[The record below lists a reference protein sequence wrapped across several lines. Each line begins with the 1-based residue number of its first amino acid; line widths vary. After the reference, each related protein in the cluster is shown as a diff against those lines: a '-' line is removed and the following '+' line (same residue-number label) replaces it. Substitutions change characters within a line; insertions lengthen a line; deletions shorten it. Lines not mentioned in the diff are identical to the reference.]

1 MKNGGWLDSYADG
14 GTMQEH
20 QENYNNSEVS
30 LPEGFVGMGNNTK
43 GRNYSPAWGGQF
55 QGGGRVPIYVESKN
69 DPRYKAY
76 QDSLNLYKENSYQ
89 QFTENNDPEIKN
101 KLIQSRIPY
110 NSLPE
115 LPTVK
120 GKRVGFERKDKTAD
134 EKNKKSIIYSEKIK
148 PEYFNLNKFID
159 FDDAHQLTSYYKKP
173 QQEVK
178 VKPTTTKRTTKPTS
192 GYILQA
198 DGSKLYDKS
207 IPAGKF
213 FDPDK
218 HLGDGPR
225 KFQDIPQDRKPV
237 TSVVNNLTL
246 AGLGNNNLEI
256 DSTNFPELRPQVRPV
271 KDWKYIWKHAG
282 TTQFGYVNSPEDMDH
297 WVDWRDWYSTGGGKD
312 KGDSVTITPEYQ
324 MGGEV
329 YPVNYVPKAQAGR
342 STFQPIMPAID
353 FISDKLSSWFGND
366 EEEEAVKKPVVK
378 NNTRTLKIVDP
389 RKKMATTNQPLR
401 PNVDLLTGNY
411 SSNHLDKLM
420 QEAKRQGL
428 SKQDMMNL
436 SAMGF
441 QETKWG
447 RSDDNIGHV
456 LSNFKGNDYY
466 QQFINA
472 YKEKMKQADRLGITD
487 PAMRLQVYNGLGTI
501 TPKTEKKYHGYEMQK
516 IYGVPIPKGGISMKK
531 NPLYGKQVIDV
542 RDNVLAENPEYVQY
556 LDSIY
561 KAPVPGYMED
571 VKINKQKVPA
581 LIHDGNS
588 GSFPKTKGFAPIL
601 DKHQMGGSIPGAV
614 GFSYARTQ
622 SPAPSNGKYAKKTM
636 ASAQNGQE
644 MKYYQEGLDFKPKTI
659 SKNGGWLD
667 SYDVAQTGTQ
677 VKYGTPEYEEAYNRG
692 EVITDEGVR
701 SPILLDE
708 VIVNKKSPA
717 PGFWKQSRDRYLEE
731 HQDDDILGAIG
742 SVVTYPLGVAQ
753 QAMMYGLTGKVQTP
767 TEGMGIRK
775 GMGGFP
781 EAVTNAVADPVM
793 FIGEL
798 GKAPE
803 LLKSGVRA
811 LGTEEGLLSN
821 AYRLNPN
828 AGKLGRYN
836 RIVGNNAIED
846 LNASGLVR
854 AGNRG
859 GRNNGNIGNVSFN
872 RTTAWPS
879 FGEGVPTA
887 NNVYAQEVINQGYT
901 PHIISTN
908 REFGVS
914 TLGRHGKGS
923 TMFPIDETGRY
934 LESFPASE
942 VNVFEGIKPHW
953 WKGYKQIPK
962 QEDGG
967 VIKDD
972 MGQWAHPG
980 EITEIESNDIT
991 MEGVPYDVL
1000 GISDTGDTKLMKP
1013 GKNYKFKGKKVTEYP
1028 MAQGGKK
1035 IKIKDDREQTIKT
1048 KESTFVPIIKEI
1060 KKPAKVNSQIQK
1072 EIKFMKDWTNS
1083 PMYNTM
1089 LNNSTRGVADEQ
1101 DIKNIRKERLNDLSI
1116 EVSNTPFF
1124 FDDDT
1129 GGSSQVAT
1137 GDIKFYP
1144 TAYSDSDVFKGT
1156 PAHEISHTQDS
1167 MRNPFRNLSNTLFG
1181 TNFRTSYIPQSDIN
1195 MMDKYSKSG
1204 ATYDLLFNKRK
1215 DDDEWD
1221 GTRDFFKYVTTP
1233 TETRA
1238 RLNSLRY
1245 IAKEN
1250 NIYDPYTQKINM
1262 DQLEKLRQRSEKLGK
1277 QKGFDPY
1284 MQLNT
1289 NGGYNDEEILN
1300 MLNTISQNKQ
1310 PNKTPN
1316 IAVAKNGLRQEQKGL
1331 QNLDNLTNFTNYN
1344 KPQPGGW
1351 LNKYN

>member
-1 MKNGGWLDSYADG
+1 
-14 GTMQEH
+14 
-20 QENYNNSEVS
+20 
-30 LPEGFVGMGNNTK
+30 
-43 GRNYSPAWGGQF
+43 
-55 QGGGRVPIYVESKN
+55 
-69 DPRYKAY
+69 
-76 QDSLNLYKENSYQ
+76 
-89 QFTENNDPEIKN
+89 
-101 KLIQSRIPY
+101 
-110 NSLPE
+110 
-115 LPTVK
+115 
-120 GKRVGFERKDKTAD
+120 
-134 EKNKKSIIYSEKIK
+134 
-148 PEYFNLNKFID
+148 
-159 FDDAHQLTSYYKKP
+159 
-173 QQEVK
+173 
-178 VKPTTTKRTTKPTS
+178 
-192 GYILQA
+192 
-198 DGSKLYDKS
+198 
-207 IPAGKF
+207 
-213 FDPDK
+213 
-218 HLGDGPR
+218 
-225 KFQDIPQDRKPV
+225 
-237 TSVVNNLTL
+237 
-246 AGLGNNNLEI
+246 
-256 DSTNFPELRPQVRPV
+256 
-271 KDWKYIWKHAG
+271 
-282 TTQFGYVNSPEDMDH
+282 
-297 WVDWRDWYSTGGGKD
+297 
-312 KGDSVTITPEYQ
+312 
-324 MGGEV
+324 
-329 YPVNYVPKAQAGR
+329 
-342 STFQPIMPAID
+342 
-353 FISDKLSSWFGND
+353 
-366 EEEEAVKKPVVK
+366 
-378 NNTRTLKIVDP
+378 
-389 RKKMATTNQPLR
+389 
-401 PNVDLLTGNY
+401 
-411 SSNHLDKLM
+411 
-420 QEAKRQGL
+420 
-428 SKQDMMNL
+428 
-436 SAMGF
+436 
-441 QETKWG
+441 
-447 RSDDNIGHV
+447 
-456 LSNFKGNDYY
+456 
-466 QQFINA
+466 
-472 YKEKMKQADRLGITD
+472 
-487 PAMRLQVYNGLGTI
+487 
-501 TPKTEKKYHGYEMQK
+501 
-516 IYGVPIPKGGISMKK
+516 
-531 NPLYGKQVIDV
+531 
-542 RDNVLAENPEYVQY
+542 
-556 LDSIY
+556 
-561 KAPVPGYMED
+561 
-571 VKINKQKVPA
+571 
-581 LIHDGNS
+581 
-588 GSFPKTKGFAPIL
+588 
-601 DKHQMGGSIPGAV
+601 MGGSIPGAV

-717 PGFWKQSRDRYLEE
+717 PGFWKQSRDAYLKE
-731 HQDDDILGAIG
+731 HQDDGILSAIG
-742 SVVTYPLGVAQ
+742 SVVTYPLGLAQ
-753 QAMMYGLTGKVQTP
+753 QAMMYGLTDKVQRP
-767 TEGMGIRK
+767 SEVI
-775 GMGGFP
+775 GFENNERWFANP
-781 EAVTNAVADPVM
+781 SSFGKNLSNLALDVVTDPVNW
-793 FIGEL
+793 IGLGEL
-798 GKAPE
+798 STVGRLSKAE
-803 LLKSGVRA
+803 A
-811 LGTEEGLLSN
+811 LAKVAASTEEGLLSKFKPN
-821 AYRLNPN
+821 QNYTLPEIPSELNLNVNQRGLNLERTTPKSSKKLLPQWTERQLDNGLIEQTPLRKEINKEVVKQVVVPGKGEIALKTTLDASGSPVYYFSANVAEGGLSAGKAFKHLEQFIPKGSKILEQKSLSTDSFYNLMQRAKNPKKFTWVDEGQFLPLNN
-828 AGKLGRYN
+828 AGKNKMFSNSDKILPGATNVKFEDYN
-836 RIVGNNAIED
+836 QAVKALNEFNSRITIEGMPKAKLSKIVD
-846 LNASGLVR
+846 DFQPVKDGPWIKKTTFGIDVP
-854 AGNRG
+854 
-859 GRNNGNIGNVSFN
+859 NIG
-872 RTTAWPS
+872 
-879 FGEGVPTA
+879 
-887 NNVYAQEVINQGYT
+887 
-901 PHIISTN
+901 
-908 REFGVS
+908 
-914 TLGRHGKGS
+914 L
-923 TMFPIDETGRY
+923 
-934 LESFPASE
+934 
-942 VNVFEGIKPHW
+942 IKE
-953 WKGYKQIPK
+953 YKQ
-962 QEDGG
+962 GG

-980 EITEIESNDIT
+980 EITEIGSNDIT